1 MKTVKLFF
9 VSLLLALPLLGQ
21 AQQELFKKYSD
32 RKNVSSV
39 YISKAMLEMNPSLFT
54 KDIYIGKAASQ
65 LNSVQIV
72 STMDNNI
79 KTDMLKDIR
88 ELVKSSRYE
97 LLMKQKGTM
106 SSSEFYVNR
115 KGDKVKELIMVTNGP
130 ASLKFVYLEG
140 EMTTK
145 DVQNILLYQNT
156 SGYVTPSRGYRLEDL
171 QAMGIQGSHIDL
183 KNLER
188 AFSSDEWKKFIEDM
202 KKLGDNMKSSGL
214 NGSGNSAAFFTSA
227 DTPAASYPSSV

>member
-1 MKTVKLFF
+1 MKTVKLVF
-9 VSLLLALPLLGQ
+9 VSLLLALPRLGQ

-54 KDIYIGKAASQ
+54 KDISIGKAASQ
-65 LNSVQIV
+65 LHSVQIV
-72 STMDNNI
+72 SPMDNNI
-79 KTDMLKDIR
+79 KTDMLTDIR

-97 LLMKQKGTM
+97 LLMKQKGTV
-106 SSSEFYVNR
+106 SSSEFYVSR
-115 KGDKVKELIMVTNGP
+115 KGDKGKELIMVPTGA

-156 SGYVTPSRGYRLEDL
+156 SGYVAPSRGYQLEDL
-171 QAMGIQGSHIDL
+171 QAMGIRIPDIDL
-183 KNLER
+183 KDLQST
-188 AFSSDEWKKFIEDM
+188 FSSDEWKKFIEDM
-202 KKLGDNMKSSGL
+202 KKLGDDMKSL
-214 NGSGNSAAFFTSA
+214 R
-227 DTPAASYPSSV
+227 D

>member
-1 MKTVKLFF
+1 MKTVKMLL

-39 YISKAMLEMNPSLFT
+39 YISKAMLDMNPSLFT

-65 LNSVQIV
+65 LNSVQII
-72 STMDNNI
+72 STLDNKI
-79 KTDMLKDIR
+79 KPDLLKDIR

-97 LLMKQKGTM
+97 LLMKQKGIV
-106 SSSEFYVNR
+106 SSSEFYVSR
-115 KGDKVKELIMVTNGP
+115 KGDKVKELVMVINGA

-156 SGYVTPSRGYRLEDL
+156 SSYVSPARVYQLDNL
-171 QAMGIQGSHIDL
+171 QAMDIQIPDIDL
-183 KNLER
+183 KDLQQ
-188 AFSSDEWKKFIEDM
+188 AFNSDEWKQFVEDM
-202 KKLGDNMKSSGL
+202 KKLGDGMKSL
-214 NGSGNSAAFFTSA
+214 R
-227 DTPAASYPSSV
+227 D

>member
-1 MKTVKLFF
+1 MLPRCSTAIRRLRRGSTSWWLRGNSFAGNWQR
-9 VSLLLALPLLGQ
+9 SL
-21 AQQELFKKYSD
+21 
-32 RKNVSSV
+32 SSV

-72 STMDNNI
+72 STMDKMI
-79 KTDMLKDIR
+79 KVDLLKDIR

-97 LLMKQKGTM
+97 LLMKQKGTV
-106 SSSEFYVNR
+106 SSSEFYVSR
-115 KGDKVKELIMVTNGP
+115 KGDKVKELIMVTNGA

-156 SGYVTPSRGYRLEDL
+156 SEYVTPSRGYQLEDL
-171 QAMGIQGSHIDL
+171 QAMGIRIPDIDL
-183 KNLER
+183 KDLQST
-188 AFSSDEWKKFIEDM
+188 FSSDEWKKFIEDM
-202 KKLGDNMKSSGL
+202 KKLGDNMKS
-214 NGSGNSAAFFTSA
+214 FQ
-227 DTPAASYPSSV
+227 D

>member
-1 MKTVKLFF
+1 MKNVRLFL

-21 AQQELFKKYSD
+21 AQQELFKKY
-32 RKNVSSV
+32 
-39 YISKAMLEMNPSLFT
+39 MNPSLFT

-72 STMDNNI
+72 STMDKMI
-79 KTDMLKDIR
+79 KSDLLKDIR
-88 ELVKSSRYE
+88 ELVKSSHYE
-97 LLMKQKGTM
+97 LLMKQKGTV

-188 AFSSDEWKKFIEDM
+188 AFCVQLRRMEEIH
-202 KKLGDNMKSSGL
+202 
-214 NGSGNSAAFFTSA
+214 
-227 DTPAASYPSSV
+227 

>member
-1 MKTVKLFF
+1 MKNVRLFL

-72 STMDNNI
+72 STME
-79 KTDMLKDIR
+79 DIR
-88 ELVKSSRYE
+88 ELVKSSHYE
-97 LLMKQKGTM
+97 LLMKQKGTV

-202 KKLGDNMKSSGL
+202 KKLGDNMKSL
-214 NGSGNSAAFFTSA
+214 Q
-227 DTPAASYPSSV
+227 D

>member
-1 MKTVKLFF
+1 MKTVKMLL

-39 YISKAMLEMNPSLFT
+39 YISKAMLDMNPSLFT
-54 KDIYIGKAASQ
+54 KDIYIGKATSQ
-65 LNSVQIV
+65 LNSVQII
-72 STMDNNI
+72 STLDNKI
-79 KTDMLKDIR
+79 KPDLLKDIR

-97 LLMKQKGTM
+97 LLMKQKGIV
-106 SSSEFYVNR
+106 SSSEFYVSR
-115 KGDKVKELIMVTNGP
+115 KGDKVKELVMVINGA

-156 SGYVTPSRGYRLEDL
+156 SSYVSPARVYQLDNLQAMDIQMPDIDLEDL
-171 QAMGIQGSHIDL
+171 QQ
-183 KNLER
+183 
-188 AFSSDEWKKFIEDM
+188 AFNSDEWKQFVEDM
-202 KKLGDNMKSSGL
+202 KKLGDGMKSL
-214 NGSGNSAAFFTSA
+214 H
-227 DTPAASYPSSV
+227 D

>member
-1 MKTVKLFF
+1 MKNVRLLL

-72 STMDNNI
+72 STMDKMI
-79 KTDMLKDIR
+79 KSDLLKDIR

-97 LLMKQKGTM
+97 LLMKQKGTV
-106 SSSEFYVNR
+106 SSSEFYVSR
-115 KGDKVKELIMVTNGP
+115 KGDKVKELIMVTNGAAEVRLPGRGDDDQGRAEHP
-130 ASLKFVYLEG
+130 ALPEYQWIRHSFPRLSLGRLAGHGY
-140 EMTTK
+140 
-145 DVQNILLYQNT
+145 
-156 SGYVTPSRGYRLEDL
+156 SGVSYRLE
-171 QAMGIQGSHIDL
+171 
-183 KNLER
+183 E
-188 AFSSDEWKKFIEDM
+188 
-202 KKLGDNMKSSGL
+202 SGACVQL
-214 NGSGNSAAFFTSA
+214 RRMEEIH
-227 DTPAASYPSSV
+227 